1 MNGIIIVN
9 KPYGYT
15 SRDVVNILCK
25 KFKTKKIGHTGTLDP
40 IATGVLI
47 LCIGSA
53 TKLVEALTSDD
64 KEYIATVELGT
75 LTDTLDNTGNVIK
88 EEKTNVNVNQIKKAL
103 EKMQGVYEQEVPI
116 YSAVKINGKK
126 LYEYA
131 REGINVD
138 LPKRMVNIKS
148 LELINNIKYENNKT
162 TFQIRCHVS
171 KGTYIRSLVNDIAHE
186 LGTVGTMTSL
196 NRVKQGIFNIS
207 DSYTLEDIENDNYK
221 LLSIKEALSNVKQ
234 VIVSGEELFKIKNG
248 TRLENIYHSDK
259 VLFLDEFNNEIAF
272 YKTLDNDDKILK
284 VYKMF

>member
-1 MNGIIIVN
+1 MNGIILVN

-25 KFKTKKIGHTGTLDP
+25 KFKTKRIGHTGTLDP

-131 REGINVD
+131 REGINVE
-138 LPKRMVNIKS
+138 LPKRMVNIKR

-162 TFQIRCHVS
+162 TFQIRCYVS

-221 LLSIKEALSNVKQ
+221 SLSIKEALSNVKQ
-234 VIVSGEELFKIKNG
+234 VIVSGEALFKIKNG

-259 VLFLDEFNNEIAF
+259 VLFLDEFNNEIAL
-272 YKTLDNDDKILK
+272 YKTLDNDNKIIK

>member
-1 MNGIIIVN
+1 MNGIILVN

-53 TKLVEALTSDD
+53 TKLVEALTLDD

-88 EEKTNVNVNQIKKAL
+88 EEKTNLNVNQIKKAL
-103 EKMQGVYEQEVPI
+103 EKMQGVYDQEVPI

-131 REGINVD
+131 REGINIE

-259 VLFLDEFNNEIAF
+259 VLFLDEFNNEIAL
-272 YKTLDNDDKILK
+272 YKTLDNDNKIIK

>member
-15 SRDVVNILCK
+15 SRDIVNILCK
-25 KFKTKKIGHTGTLDP
+25 KFKTKRIGHTGTLDP
-40 IATGVLI
+40 IATGV

-207 DSYTLEDIENDNYK
+207 DAYTLEDIENDNYK

-234 VIVSGEELFKIKNG
+234 VIVSGEVLFKIKNG

-259 VLFLDEFNNEIAF
+259 VLFLDEFDNEIAL

>member
-25 KFKTKKIGHTGTLDP
+25 KFKTKRIGHTGTLDP

-53 TKLVEALTSDD
+53 TKLVESLTSDD

-88 EEKTNVNVNQIKKAL
+88 EEKTNLNVNQIKKAL

-196 NRVKQGIFNIS
+196 NRVKQGIFNIY

-248 TRLENIYHSDK
+248 TRLENNYHSDK

>member
-1 MNGIIIVN
+1 MNGIILVN

-64 KEYIATVELGT
+64 KEYVATVELGT

>member
-64 KEYIATVELGT
+64 KEYVATVELGT

-234 VIVSGEELFKIKNG
+234 VIVSGEALFKIKNG

-259 VLFLDEFNNEIAF
+259 VLFLDEFDNEIAL

>member
-1 MNGIIIVN
+1 MNGIILVN

-25 KFKTKKIGHTGTLDP
+25 KFKTKRIGHTGTLDP

-259 VLFLDEFNNEIAF
+259 VLFLDEFNNEIAL

>member
-64 KEYIATVELGT
+64 KEYVATVELGT
-75 LTDTLDNTGNVIK
+75 LTDTLDNTGNIIK
-88 EEKTNVNVNQIKKAL
+88 EEQVNVDVNEIKKAL

-131 REGINVD
+131 REGIKVD

-162 TFQIRCHVS
+162 SFQIRCHVS

-234 VIVSGEELFKIKNG
+234 VIVSGEALFKIKNG

-259 VLFLDEFNNEIAF
+259 VLFLDEFNNEIAL

>member
-25 KFKTKKIGHTGTLDP
+25 KFKTKRIGHTGTLDP

-88 EEKTNVNVNQIKKAL
+88 EEKTNLNVNQITKAL

-259 VLFLDEFNNEIAF
+259 VLFLDEFDNEIAL

>member
-25 KFKTKKIGHTGTLDP
+25 KFKTKRIGHTGTLDP

-88 EEKTNVNVNQIKKAL
+88 EEKTNLNVNQIKKAL

-138 LPKRMVNIKS
+138 LPKRTVNIKS

-162 TFQIRCHVS
+162 AFQIRCHVS

-207 DSYTLEDIENDNYK
+207 DAYTLEDIENDNYK

-234 VIVSGEELFKIKNG
+234 VIVSGEVLFKIKNG

-259 VLFLDEFNNEIAF
+259 VLFLDEFNNEIAL

>member
-1 MNGIIIVN
+1 MNGIILVN

-25 KFKTKKIGHTGTLDP
+25 KFKTKRIGHTGTLDP

-64 KEYIATVELGT
+64 KEYVATVELGT

-88 EEKTNVNVNQIKKAL
+88 EEKTNLNVNQIKKAL

-131 REGINVD
+131 REGINVE
-138 LPKRMVNIKS
+138 LPKRMVNIKR

-162 TFQIRCHVS
+162 TFQIRCYVS

-221 LLSIKEALSNVKQ
+221 SLSIKEALSNVKQ
-234 VIVSGEELFKIKNG
+234 VIVSGEALFKIKNG

-259 VLFLDEFNNEIAF
+259 VLFLDKFNNEIAL

>member
-1 MNGIIIVN
+1 MNGIILVN

-15 SRDVVNILCK
+15 SRDVVNILCQ

-53 TKLVEALTSDD
+53 TKLVEALTLDD

-75 LTDTLDNTGNVIK
+75 LTDTLDNTGNIIK
-88 EEKTNVNVNQIKKAL
+88 EEQVNININEIKKAL

-131 REGINVD
+131 REGINVE

-259 VLFLDEFNNEIAF
+259 VLFLDEFNNEIAL
-272 YKTLDNDDKILK
+272 YKTLDNDDKIIK

>member
-1 MNGIIIVN
+1 MNGIILVN

-25 KFKTKKIGHTGTLDP
+25 KFKTKRIGHTGTLDP

-64 KEYIATVELGT
+64 KEYIATVEIGT

-88 EEKTNVNVNQIKKAL
+88 EEKTNLNVNQIKKAL

-131 REGINVD
+131 REGIKVD

-259 VLFLDEFNNEIAF
+259 VLFLDEFDNEIAL

>member
-75 LTDTLDNTGNVIK
+75 LTDTLDNTGNIIK
-88 EEKTNVNVNQIKKAL
+88 EEQVSVDVNEIKKSL

-131 REGINVD
+131 REGIKVD

-234 VIVSGEELFKIKNG
+234 VIVSGEALFKIKNG

-259 VLFLDEFNNEIAF
+259 VLFLDKFNNEIAL

>member
-25 KFKTKKIGHTGTLDP
+25 KFKTKRIGHTGTLDP

-88 EEKTNVNVNQIKKAL
+88 EEKTNLNVNQIKKAL

-138 LPKRMVNIKS
+138 LPKRTVNIKS

-162 TFQIRCHVS
+162 AFQIRCHVS

-207 DSYTLEDIENDNYK
+207 DAYTLEDIENDNYK

-234 VIVSGEELFKIKNG
+234 VIVSGEALFKIKNG

-259 VLFLDEFNNEIAF
+259 VLFLDEFNNEIAL

>member
-25 KFKTKKIGHTGTLDP
+25 KFKTKRIGHTGTLDP

-88 EEKTNVNVNQIKKAL
+88 EEKTNLNVNQIKKAL

-131 REGINVD
+131 REGINVE

-234 VIVSGEELFKIKNG
+234 VIVSGEALFKIKNG

-259 VLFLDEFNNEIAF
+259 VLFLDEFNNEIAL
-272 YKTLDNDDKILK
+272 YKTLDNDDKIIK

>member
-15 SRDVVNILCK
+15 SRDIVNILCK
-25 KFKTKKIGHTGTLDP
+25 KFKTKRIGHTGTLDP

-53 TKLVEALTSDD
+53 TKLGEALTSDD

-116 YSAVKINGKK
+116 YSAVKINAKK

-207 DSYTLEDIENDNYK
+207 DAYTLEDIENDNYK

-234 VIVSGEELFKIKNG
+234 VIVSGEVLFKIKNG

-259 VLFLDEFNNEIAF
+259 VLFLDEFDNEIAL

>member
-1 MNGIIIVN
+1 MNGIILVN

-131 REGINVD
+131 REGINVE

-221 LLSIKEALSNVKQ
+221 LLSIKEALSNIKQ
-234 VIVSGEELFKIKNG
+234 VIVSGEALFKIKNG

-259 VLFLDEFNNEIAF
+259 VLFLDEFNNEIAL

>member
-25 KFKTKKIGHTGTLDP
+25 KFKTKRIGHTGTLDP

-88 EEKTNVNVNQIKKAL
+88 EEKTNLNVNQITKAL

-207 DSYTLEDIENDNYK
+207 DAYTLEDIENDNYK

-259 VLFLDEFNNEIAF
+259 VLFLDEFDNEIAL

>member
-15 SRDVVNILCK
+15 SRDIVNILCK
-25 KFKTKKIGHTGTLDP
+25 KFKTKRIGHTGTLDP

-148 LELINNIKYENNKT
+148 LELINNIKYEKNKT
-162 TFQIRCHVS
+162 TCQIRCHVS

-207 DSYTLEDIENDNYK
+207 DAYTLEDIENDNYK

-234 VIVSGEELFKIKNG
+234 VIVSGEVLFKIKNG

-259 VLFLDEFNNEIAF
+259 VLFLDEFDNEIAL

>member
-88 EEKTNVNVNQIKKAL
+88 EEKTNLNVNQITKAL

-207 DSYTLEDIENDNYK
+207 DAYTLEDIENDNYK

-234 VIVSGEELFKIKNG
+234 VIVSGEVLFKIKNG

-259 VLFLDEFNNEIAF
+259 VLFLDEFDNEIAL

>member
-25 KFKTKKIGHTGTLDP
+25 KFKTKRIGHTGTLDP

-186 LGTVGTMTSL
+186 LGTVGTMISL

-259 VLFLDEFNNEIAF
+259 VLFLDEFNNEIAL

>member
-47 LCIGSA
+47 LCMGSA

-64 KEYIATVELGT
+64 KEYVATVELGT
-75 LTDTLDNTGNVIK
+75 LTDTLDNTGNIIK
-88 EEKTNVNVNQIKKAL
+88 EEQVNVDVNEIKKAL

-131 REGINVD
+131 RGGIKVD

-162 TFQIRCHVS
+162 SFQIRCHVS

-234 VIVSGEELFKIKNG
+234 VIVSGEALFKIKNG

-259 VLFLDEFNNEIAF
+259 VLFLDEFNNEIAL
-272 YKTLDNDDKILK
+272 YKTLDNDNKILK

>member
-25 KFKTKKIGHTGTLDP
+25 KFKTKRIGHTGTLDP

-88 EEKTNVNVNQIKKAL
+88 EEKTNLNVNQIKKAL

-259 VLFLDEFNNEIAF
+259 VLFLDEFNNEIAL
-272 YKTLDNDDKILK
+272 YKTLDNDDKIIK

>member
-25 KFKTKKIGHTGTLDP
+25 KFKTKRIGHTGTLDP

-64 KEYIATVELGT
+64 KEYIATVEIGT

-88 EEKTNVNVNQIKKAL
+88 EEKTNLNVNQIKKAL

-207 DSYTLEDIENDNYK
+207 DAYTLEDIENDNYK

-234 VIVSGEELFKIKNG
+234 VIVSGEVLFKIKNG

-259 VLFLDEFNNEIAF
+259 VLFLDEFDNEIAL

>member
-1 MNGIIIVN
+1 MNGIILVN

-25 KFKTKKIGHTGTLDP
+25 KFKTKRIGHTGTLDP

-131 REGINVD
+131 REGIKVD

-196 NRVKQGIFNIS
+196 NRVKQGIFNIY

>member
-1 MNGIIIVN
+1 MNGIILVN

-25 KFKTKKIGHTGTLDP
+25 KFKTKRIGHTGTLDP

-53 TKLVEALTSDD
+53 TKLVEVLTSVD

-88 EEKTNVNVNQIKKAL
+88 EEKTNLNVNQIKKAL

-259 VLFLDEFNNEIAF
+259 VLFLDEFNNEIAL
-272 YKTLDNDDKILK
+272 YKTLDNDDKIIK

>member
-1 MNGIIIVN
+1 MNGIILVN

-88 EEKTNVNVNQIKKAL
+88 EEKTNLNVNQIKKAL

-138 LPKRMVNIKS
+138 LPKRMVNIKR

-234 VIVSGEELFKIKNG
+234 VIVSGEALFKIKNG

-259 VLFLDEFNNEIAF
+259 VLFLDEFNNEIAL

>member
-25 KFKTKKIGHTGTLDP
+25 KFKTKRIGHTGTLDP

-88 EEKTNVNVNQIKKAL
+88 EEKTNLNVNQITKAL

-131 REGINVD
+131 REGINVE

-171 KGTYIRSLVNDIAHE
+171 KGTYIRSLVNDIAYE

-234 VIVSGEELFKIKNG
+234 VIVSGEALFKIKNG

-259 VLFLDEFNNEIAF
+259 VLFLDEFNNEIAL

>member
-1 MNGIIIVN
+1 MNGIII
-9 KPYGYT
+9 
-15 SRDVVNILCK
+15 VNILCK
-25 KFKTKKIGHTGTLDP
+25 KFKTKRIGHTGTLDP

-207 DSYTLEDIENDNYK
+207 DAYTLEDIENDNYK

-234 VIVSGEELFKIKNG
+234 VIVSGEVLFKIKNG

-259 VLFLDEFNNEIAF
+259 VLFLDEFDNEIAL

>member
-1 MNGIIIVN
+1 MNGIILVN

-25 KFKTKKIGHTGTLDP
+25 KFKTKRIGHTGTLDP

-64 KEYIATVELGT
+64 KEYVATVELGT

-88 EEKTNVNVNQIKKAL
+88 EEKTNLNVNQIKKAL

-234 VIVSGEELFKIKNG
+234 VIVSGEALFKIKNG

-259 VLFLDEFNNEIAF
+259 VLFLDEFNNEIAL
-272 YKTLDNDDKILK
+272 YKTLDNDDKIIK

>member
-1 MNGIIIVN
+1 MNGIILVN

-25 KFKTKKIGHTGTLDP
+25 KFKTKRIGHTGTLDP

-64 KEYIATVELGT
+64 KEYVATVELGT

-131 REGINVD
+131 REGINVE

-234 VIVSGEELFKIKNG
+234 VIVSGEALFKIKNG

-259 VLFLDEFNNEIAF
+259 VLFLDEFNNEIAL
-272 YKTLDNDDKILK
+272 YKTLDNDDKIIK

>member
-1 MNGIIIVN
+1 MNGIILVN

-25 KFKTKKIGHTGTLDP
+25 KFKTKRIGHTGTLDP

-88 EEKTNVNVNQIKKAL
+88 EEKTNLNVNQIKKAL

-131 REGINVD
+131 REGINIE

-259 VLFLDEFNNEIAF
+259 VLFLDEFNNEIAL

>member
-25 KFKTKKIGHTGTLDP
+25 KFKTKRIGHTGTLDP

-64 KEYIATVELGT
+64 KEYIATVEIGT

-88 EEKTNVNVNQIKKAL
+88 EEKTNLNVNQIKKAL

-131 REGINVD
+131 REGIKVD

-207 DSYTLEDIENDNYK
+207 DAYTLEDIENDNYK

-234 VIVSGEELFKIKNG
+234 VIVSGEVLFKIKNG

-259 VLFLDEFNNEIAF
+259 VLFLDEFDNEIAL
-272 YKTLDNDDKILK
+272 YKTLNNDDKILK

>member
-25 KFKTKKIGHTGTLDP
+25 KFKTKRIGHTGTLDP

-88 EEKTNVNVNQIKKAL
+88 EEKTNLNVNQITKAL

-126 LYEYA
+126 LYE
-131 REGINVD
+131 
-138 LPKRMVNIKS
+138 
-148 LELINNIKYENNKT
+148 
-162 TFQIRCHVS
+162 
-171 KGTYIRSLVNDIAHE
+171 
-186 LGTVGTMTSL
+186 
-196 NRVKQGIFNIS
+196 
-207 DSYTLEDIENDNYK
+207 
-221 LLSIKEALSNVKQ
+221 
-234 VIVSGEELFKIKNG
+234 
-248 TRLENIYHSDK
+248 
-259 VLFLDEFNNEIAF
+259 
-272 YKTLDNDDKILK
+272 
-284 VYKMF
+284 

>member
-1 MNGIIIVN
+1 MNGIILVN

-25 KFKTKKIGHTGTLDP
+25 KFKTKRIGHTGTLDP

-88 EEKTNVNVNQIKKAL
+88 EEKTNLNVNQIKKAL

-234 VIVSGEELFKIKNG
+234 VIVSGEALFKIKNG

-259 VLFLDEFNNEIAF
+259 VLFLDEFNNEIAL

>member
-1 MNGIIIVN
+1 MNGIILVN

-64 KEYIATVELGT
+64 KEYVATVELGT

-131 REGINVD
+131 REGINVE
-138 LPKRMVNIKS
+138 LPKRMVNIKR

-234 VIVSGEELFKIKNG
+234 VIVSGEALFKIKNG

-259 VLFLDEFNNEIAF
+259 VLFLDEFNNEIAL
-272 YKTLDNDDKILK
+272 YKTLDNDDKIIK

>member
-1 MNGIIIVN
+1 MNGIILVN

-25 KFKTKKIGHTGTLDP
+25 KFKTKRIGHTGTLDP

-47 LCIGSA
+47 LCIESA

-64 KEYIATVELGT
+64 KEYVATVELGT

-131 REGINVD
+131 REGIKVD

-259 VLFLDEFNNEIAF
+259 VLFLDEFDNEIAL

>member
-25 KFKTKKIGHTGTLDP
+25 KFKTKRIGHTGTLDP

-88 EEKTNVNVNQIKKAL
+88 EEKTNLNVNQITKAL

-207 DSYTLEDIENDNYK
+207 DAYTLEDIENDNYK

-234 VIVSGEELFKIKNG
+234 VIVSGEVLFKIKNG

-259 VLFLDEFNNEIAF
+259 VLFLDEFDNEIAL